1 MPSPVRSFEFV
12 VRRRETIH
20 YQLPTTYLK
29 EKLGFSLIE
38 LMIVVSLF
46 GVVASLVTAS
56 YLNFEKNQRVKN
68 AASFLKNELRLIQ
81 NKAATGDKGPAGGCP
96 LTSTLGGW
104 YLKIQSGA
112 TQTSYSIGGI
122 CIAPVTFLET
132 SFEQRTITLPRDLIV
147 NKITYTPVSD
157 PPGQTLPMVIF
168 FRPLSSQVF
177 FLNAASALP
186 SDTAPDFFDDS
197 GVFFANKVINPPPS
211 STVKIELADAT
222 LSRKYQVAIEST
234 GEVNE
239 IKP

>member
-1 MPSPVRSFEFV
+1 MPSRVRS
-12 VRRRETIH
+12 
-20 YQLPTTYLK
+20 K

-46 GVVASLVTAS
+46 GVAASLVTAS

-68 AASFLKNELRLIQ
+68 AASTLKNELRLIQ
-81 NKAATGDKGPAGGCP
+81 NKAATGDKGPRGTVCNPSGG
-96 LTSTLGGW
+96 TTTLGGW

-112 TQTSYSIGGI
+112 SQTSYSIGGV
-122 CIAPVTFLET
+122 CIAPVSFLET
-132 SFEQRTITLPRDLIV
+132 SFERRTITLPRDLIV

-168 FRPLSSQVF
+168 FRPLSSQVS

-197 GVFFANKVINPPPS
+197 GVFFANKVIIPPPS
-211 STVKIELADAT
+211 STVKIELADVA
-222 LSRKYQVAIEST
+222 SRKYQVAIEST